1 MARPPTELN
10 LKQIQ
15 AAAAIGCTQEDIARL
30 VGVSERTIQ
39 RRADAREAI
48 AQGMAVMRTSL
59 RRMQWD
65 KAKDGNVTMMI
76 WLGKQLLGQK
86 DRVEETHRE
95 EVVEIQ
101 RIAPRG
107 E

>member
-1 MARPPTELN
+1 MARPPIELN

-30 VGVSERTIQ
+30 VGVSERTIS

-59 RRMQWD
+59 RRMQWE

-76 WLGKQLLGQK
+76 WLGKQMLGQK